1 MMQHINYQYKKLIT
15 FVSQQV
21 LYKKQIRT
29 GKKHATMYYHDK
41 LIKCD
46 CDTWRN
52 STAQMLWSQWESTAS
67 KELDQLFGKQKV
79 EFQAEPNLK
88 VNIRVVK
95 K

>member
-29 GKKHATMYYHDK
+29 GKKHAMMYNHDK

-52 STAQMLWSQWESTAS
+52 STAQMLWWESTAS

-79 EFQAEPNLK
+79 EFQAEPK